1 MSPEEEIGRGHE
13 ARQLIEHPLL
23 KDAVNQVSEALLA
36 GMRNAAIV
44 DDRLRLRL
52 LDRYELLQ
60 SVMQCLKSTM
70 ETGQLAQKQLDLE
83 AERRSWMEKLKER
96 VF

>member
-1 MSPEEEIGRGHE
+1 MM
-13 ARQLIEHPLL
+13 EHPIL
-23 KDAVNQVSEALLA
+23 KDAVSQVSEALLA

-60 SVMQCLKSTM
+60 AVMQCIRSTM

-83 AERRSWMEKLKER
+83 AEKRSWLEKLKER

>member
-1 MSPEEEIGRGHE
+1 M
-13 ARQLIEHPLL
+13 IEHPLL
-23 KDAVNQVSEALLA
+23 KDAVSQVSEALLA

-60 SVMQCLKSTM
+60 SVMQCIRSTM

-83 AERRSWMEKLKER
+83 AERRSWVEKLKER